1 MTSHDT
7 QMNVKIQI
15 ILLSLLNIQK
25 YQSNCLSFQKVIQL
39 ILERVM
45 CDLMC
50 VNGKKLKIAKSVIS
64 TNRAHS
70 ISSFFFFEVILFY
83 GGRGYFKVIFL

>member
-64 TNRAHS
+64 TNRVPS
-70 ISSFFFFEVILFY
+70 TY
-83 GGRGYFKVIFL
+83 N

>member
-64 TNRAHS
+64 TNRAPS
-70 ISSFFFFEVILFY
+70 TY
-83 GGRGYFKVIFL
+83 N